1 MDMPKDLHVV
11 LYGMTLAEAHL
22 GTWVTRYIFC
32 RVSFLG
38 WMMKVLWWPLLC
50 PMRGQ
55 SGAAA
60 LTFLFGRFGR
70 EHRVS
75 VPATHPHHL

>member
-22 GTWVTRYIFC
+22 GTWMTRYIFC

-38 WMMKVLWWPLLC
+38 WRMKVLWWPLLC